1 MCFITA
7 YGLQCLVAGCQG
19 LGAGQPAAL
28 HPTPYNLQTIGGNNT
43 HSLELLMMGIELS
56 ETC

>member
-1 MCFITA
+1 
-7 YGLQCLVAGCQG
+7 LVAGCQG